1 MHVLVT
7 GAGGRIGRP
16 VTARLSKAGHRV
28 RALVLSRDATELS
41 GVSEV
46 VLGDAT
52 DPLAASHAVQGVD
65 AVVHLA
71 AHPGPVVEA
80 QDVFINNVTATFVL
94 LEAAAR
100 VGVRRAIIASSM
112 AALGLSWASRF
123 RSPDYVPVDEH
134 HPLRPEESYGLSKQV
149 DEATAEMMA
158 RRYEMTVLAYRF
170 CYTTSVDEIEARAI
184 KIASDAGESTRS
196 AKELWAYLD
205 VRDAAD
211 AVLAGLERPLSGFHT
226 INIAAPET
234 LVSAPTAELLQRWHP
249 TAEARGTLVGRQ
261 SPYAIDKAAEL
272 LGFSAK
278 HLLPPTA
285 D

>member
-28 RALVLSRDATELS
+28 RALVLSADAGQLP
-41 GVSEV
+41 GVTEV

-52 DPLAASHAVQGVD
+52 DPVVVSDAVQDVD
-65 AVVHLA
+65 ALVHLA
-71 AHPGPVVEA
+71 AIPGPVEEA
-80 QDVFINNVTATFVL
+80 NVFVNNVTATFIL
-94 LEAAAR
+94 LDMAGR

-123 RSPDYVPVDEH
+123 RSPDYVPLDEE

-149 DEATAEMMA
+149 DEATAEMIA

-170 CYTTSVDEIEARAI
+170 CYTTTVDEIAARAV
-184 KIASDAGESTRS
+184 KIATDPEESARS

-205 VRDAAD
+205 VRDAAE
-211 AVLAGLERPLSGFHT
+211 AVLAGLQRPVSGFHV

-234 LVSAPTAELLQRWHP
+234 LASAPTAELLQRWHP
-249 TAEARGTLVGRQ
+249 TTEARRTLVGRH
-261 SPYAIDKAAEL
+261 SPYAMNKAAEL
-272 LGFSAK
+272 LGFTATR
-278 HLLPPTA
+278 LIPPPA